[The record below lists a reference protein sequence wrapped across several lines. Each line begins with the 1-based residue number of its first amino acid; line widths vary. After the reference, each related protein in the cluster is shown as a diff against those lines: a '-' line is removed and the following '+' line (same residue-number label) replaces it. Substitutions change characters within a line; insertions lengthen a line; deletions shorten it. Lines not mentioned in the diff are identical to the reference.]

1 MGEPLIGGQA
11 VIEGV
16 MMRAPRSLA
25 VAVRRADGEV
35 AILRE
40 PLTLLSDRWRVLRWP
55 VLRGT
60 PALLQSLAHG
70 MRALRFSAAQAVA
83 EEEVPN
89 AVGMAIATA
98 GAVAAGVGVFFFLPL
113 ALTQGIAR
121 LAPALG
127 AGFAFNLVDGLMRLA
142 IFLVYLALIGR
153 WSEIRR
159 VFEYHGAEH
168 MVVSAYEHGDPL
180 TVAGARAHST
190 RHARCGTNFLLVV
203 VAVSV
208 LVFSCIPGPWGFL
221 AKFVARLVLLPL
233 VAGIAFEIL
242 RLGGR
247 PSASWLAVPG
257 YWLQSLTT
265 RPPSDDQIEVALRAL
280 REVLDMEGRARG
292 VHQTG

>member
-1 MGEPLIGGQA
+1 MGEPMIGGQA

-25 VAVRRADGEV
+25 VAVRRPDGGV
-35 AILRE
+35 AVLRE
-40 PLTLLSDRWRVLRWP
+40 PLRQLSDRWRVLRLP

-83 EEEVPN
+83 EEEVPSS
-89 AVGMAIATA
+89 VGMLIATA
-98 GAVAAGVGVFFFLPL
+98 LAVASGIGLFFFLPL
-113 ALTQGIAR
+113 ALTQGLAR
-121 LAPALG
+121 LVPSVG
-127 AGFAFNLVDGLMRLA
+127 AGFTFNLVDGLIRLGL
-142 IFLVYLALIGR
+142 FLAYLALIAL

-190 RHARCGTNFLLVV
+190 RHPRCGTNFLLVV

-208 LVFSCIPGPWGFL
+208 LVFSFIPGPWGFA
-221 AKFVARLVLLPL
+221 AKFFSRLALLPV
-233 VAGIAFEIL
+233 VAGIAFEVL

-247 PSASWLAVPG
+247 PRGRWLAAPG
-257 YWLQSLTT
+257 FWLQALTT

-280 REVLDMEGRARG
+280 REVLDMEGGARG
-292 VHQTG
+292 VHQAG

>member
-25 VAVRRADGEV
+25 VAVRRPDGAV
-35 AILRE
+35 AVLRE
-40 PLTLLSDRWRVLRWP
+40 PLRLLSDRWRVLRLP

-60 PALLQSLAHG
+60 PALLQSLSHG
-70 MRALRFSAAQAVA
+70 MRALQFSAAQAVA

-89 AVGMAIATA
+89 TIGMVVAVAFAIAS
-98 GAVAAGVGVFFFLPL
+98 GIGLFFLLPL

-121 LAPALG
+121 LAPELG
-127 AGFAFNLVDGLMRLA
+127 TGVAFNLVDGLIRLG
-142 IFLVYLALIGR
+142 IFLGYLTLIAL

-168 MVVSAYEHGDPL
+168 MVVSAFENGDPL

-190 RHARCGTNFLLVV
+190 RHPRCGTNFLLVV

-208 LVFSCIPGPWGFL
+208 LVFSFIPGPWGFAAKLISRL
-221 AKFVARLVLLPL
+221 ALLPV

-242 RLGGR
+242 RLGSR
-247 PSASWLAVPG
+247 PRARWLAAPG
-257 YWLQSLTT
+257 YWLQALTT

-280 REVLDMEGRARG
+280 REVLEMEGGVRG
-292 VHQTG
+292 VHQAG

>member
-25 VAVRRADGEV
+25 VAVRRPDGGV
-35 AILRE
+35 AVLRE
-40 PLTLLSDRWRVLRWP
+40 PLRLLSDRWRVLRYP
-55 VLRGT
+55 VVRGT
-60 PALLQSLAHG
+60 PALVQSLAHG

-89 AVGMAIATA
+89 GVGMALAS
-98 GAVAAGVGVFFFLPL
+98 AVAIVAGIGLFFFLPL
-113 ALTQGIAR
+113 ALTQGIAH

-127 AGFAFNLVDGLMRLA
+127 TGFAFNGVDGLIRLGV
-142 IFLVYLALIGR
+142 FLVYLALIAQ

-190 RHARCGTNFLLVV
+190 RHPRCGTNFLLVV

-208 LVFSCIPGPWGFL
+208 VVFSFIPGPGGFV
-221 AKFVARLVLLPL
+221 AKFFSRLALLPL
-233 VAGIAFEIL
+233 VAGVAFEVL

-247 PSASWLAVPG
+247 PRAGWLAVPG
-257 YWLQSLTT
+257 YWLQALTT

-280 REVLDMEGRARG
+280 REVLAMEGGSGG
-292 VHQTG
+292 VHQAG

>member
-1 MGEPLIGGQA
+1 MGEPVIGGQA

-25 VAVRRADGEV
+25 VAVRRPDGAV
-35 AILRE
+35 AVLRE
-40 PLTLLSDRWRVLRWP
+40 PLRLLSDRWRLLRLP
-55 VLRGT
+55 VVRGT
-60 PALLQSLAHG
+60 PALLQSLSHG

-89 AVGMAIATA
+89 AVGMVLATA
-98 GAVAAGVGVFFFLPL
+98 VAVAAGIGLFFLLPL
-113 ALTQGIAR
+113 ALTQGFAR

-127 AGFAFNLVDGLMRLA
+127 SGFTFNLVDGLVRLG
-142 IFLVYLALIGR
+142 IFLAYLSLIAR

-180 TVAGARAHST
+180 TVAGARVHST
-190 RHARCGTNFLLVV
+190 RHPRCGTNFLLVV

-208 LVFSCIPGPWGFL
+208 FVFSFIPGPWGFV
-221 AKFVARLVLLPL
+221 AKFVSRLALLPV
-233 VAGIAFEIL
+233 VAGVAFEIL

-247 PSASWLAVPG
+247 PRARWLAVPG
-257 YWLQSLTT
+257 YWLQALTT

-280 REVLDMEGRARG
+280 REVLDMEGGMRG
-292 VHQTG
+292 VRQTG

>member
-25 VAVRRADGEV
+25 VAVRRPDGGV

-40 PLTLLSDRWRVLRWP
+40 PLRLLSDRWRLLRLP
-55 VLRGT
+55 VVRGT
-60 PALLQSLAHG
+60 PALLQSLTHG
-70 MRALRFSAAQAVA
+70 MRALRFSAAQAVSEA
-83 EEEVPN
+83 EVPN
-89 AVGMAIATA
+89 SIGMLLAS
-98 GAVAAGVGVFFFLPL
+98 AVAIGSGIGLFFLLPL

-121 LAPALG
+121 LAPELG
-127 AGFAFNLVDGLMRLA
+127 TGFSFNLVDGLLRFG
-142 IFLVYLALIGR
+142 IFLVYLSLIAL

-190 RHARCGTNFLLVV
+190 RHPRCGTNFLLVV

-208 LVFSCIPGPWGFL
+208 FVFSFIPGPWGFI
-221 AKFVARLVLLPL
+221 AKFLSRLALLPV
-233 VAGIAFEIL
+233 VAGIAFEIM

-247 PSASWLAVPG
+247 PRTSWLAVPG
-257 YWLQSLTT
+257 YWLQALTT

-280 REVLDMEGRARG
+280 REVLDMEGGVRG

>member
-25 VAVRRADGEV
+25 VAVRRADGAV
-35 AILRE
+35 AVLRE
-40 PLTLLSDRWRVLRWP
+40 SLAPLSERWRVLRWP
-55 VLRGT
+55 VVRGT

-70 MRALRFSAAQAVA
+70 MRALQFSAAQAVA
-83 EEEVPN
+83 EQEVPN
-89 AVGMAIATA
+89 ALGMALATA
-98 GAVAAGVGVFFFLPL
+98 FAVAAGVGVFFLLPL
-113 ALTQGIAR
+113 ALAQGVGR
-121 LAPALG
+121 LIPAL
-127 AGFAFNLVDGLMRLA
+127 AGGVAFTLVDGVFRFT
-142 IFLVYLALIGR
+142 IFLGYLALIAL

-180 TVAGARAHST
+180 TVAGARTHST

-208 LVFSCIPGPWGFL
+208 LVFAAIPGSWGFV
-221 AKFVARLVLLPL
+221 AKFFSRLALLPV
-233 VAGIAFEIL
+233 VAGIAFEVL
-242 RLGGR
+242 RLGSR
-247 PSASWLAVPG
+247 PRAHWLAVPG

-280 REVLDMEGRARG
+280 REVLDMERGTHG
-292 VHQTG
+292 VHQAG

>member
-1 MGEPLIGGQA
+1 VIGGQA

-25 VAVRRADGEV
+25 VAVRRPDGAV
-35 AILRE
+35 VVLRE
-40 PLTLLSDRWRVLRWP
+40 PLRLLSDRWRLLRLP

-60 PALLQSLAHG
+60 PALVQALTHG
-70 MRALRFSAAQAVA
+70 MRALQFSAAQAVA

-89 AVGMAIATA
+89 SAGMVIAS
-98 GAVAAGVGVFFFLPL
+98 AVALASGVGLFFLLPL
-113 ALTQGIAR
+113 ALTQWIAR
-121 LAPALG
+121 LAPGLG
-127 AGFAFNLVDGLMRLA
+127 AGFAFNLADGLIRLGMFLFYLLA
-142 IFLVYLALIGR
+142 IAL

-190 RHARCGTNFLLVV
+190 RHPRCGTNFLLVV

-208 LVFSCIPGPWGFL
+208 LVFSCIPGPWGFI
-221 AKFVARLVLLPL
+221 AKFFARLALLPV

-247 PSASWLAVPG
+247 PWWRWLAAPG
-257 YWLQSLTT
+257 YWLQALTT

-280 REVLDMEGRARG
+280 REVLEMEGGLRG
-292 VHQTG
+292 VHQAG

>member
-1 MGEPLIGGQA
+1 
-11 VIEGV
+11 
-16 MMRAPRSLA
+16 MRAPRSLA
-25 VAVRRADGEV
+25 VAVRRPDGGV
-35 AILRE
+35 AVLRE
-40 PLTLLSDRWRVLRWP
+40 PLRLLSDRWRLLRLP
-55 VLRGT
+55 VVRGI

-83 EEEVPN
+83 EEEMPN
-89 AVGMAIATA
+89 SAGMAFASAIAF
-98 GAVAAGVGVFFFLPL
+98 AAGIGLFFFLPL
-113 ALTQGIAR
+113 ALTQGISR

-127 AGFAFNLVDGLMRLA
+127 AGFAFNLVDGLMRLGMF
-142 IFLVYLALIGR
+142 ILYLSLIAL

-190 RHARCGTNFLLVV
+190 RHPRCGTNFLLVV

-208 LVFSCIPGPWGFL
+208 LVFAFVPGPWGFA
-221 AKFVARLVLLPL
+221 AKFFSRLALLPV
-233 VAGIAFEIL
+233 VAGISFELL

-247 PSASWLAVPG
+247 PKARFLAAPG
-257 YWLQSLTT
+257 NWLQALTT

-280 REVLDMEGRARG
+280 REVLDMERGGRG
-292 VHQTG
+292 VHQAG

>member
-1 MGEPLIGGQA
+1 VGEPLIGGQA

-25 VAVRRADGEV
+25 VAVRRPDGGV
-35 AILRE
+35 AVLRE
-40 PLTLLSDRWRVLRWP
+40 TLRPLSGRWRVLRLP
-55 VLRGT
+55 LLRGT

-89 AVGMAIATA
+89 AVGMALATA
-98 GAVAAGVGVFFFLPL
+98 FAAAAGIGLFFFVPL
-113 ALTQGIAR
+113 ALTQLIAR

-127 AGFAFNLVDGLMRLA
+127 GGLAFNLVDGLLRFAVFLCYLSA
-142 IFLVYLALIGR
+142 IAL

-180 TVAGARAHST
+180 TVAGARGHST
-190 RHARCGTNFLLVV
+190 RHPRCGTNFLLVV

-208 LVFSCIPGPWGFL
+208 FVFSLIPGPWGFV
-221 AKFVARLVLLPL
+221 AKFLSRLALLPV
-233 VAGIAFEIL
+233 VAGIAFELL

-247 PSASWLAVPG
+247 PRASWLAAPG
-257 YWLQSLTT
+257 YWLQALTT

-280 REVLDMEGRARG
+280 REVLDMEGGRG
-292 VHQTG
+292 VRQAG